1 MQTLQPRAYINVTP
15 MIDVM
20 LVLLIIF
27 MVVVPVI
34 AMQVDLPIAVNA
46 QSRPE
51 EPDEIVLI
59 IDHHGAAF
67 LEVSGHSA
75 PGIALREQL
84 ATNKEET
91 AQSQDADYK
100 KTAGAERD
108 RLKAQLEQVQKELTA
123 MNYLSEEKVGAVDV
137 IRALK
142 ACPKRSEGRRLGE
155 DASREGLTPS
165 FKTRITPV
173 LGLTFRGMGRPPPP
187 SHKAETPPPSL

>member
-1 MQTLQPRAYINVTP
+1 MQTLLPRAYINVTP

-59 IDHHGAAF
+59 IDRHGAAF
-67 LEVSGHSA
+67 LEVSGHAA

-84 ATNKEET
+84 AALYRERTRDRILYLKADSTLPFGVVET
-91 AQSQDADYK
+91 AMVAARDAGVRVVAAI
-100 KTAGAERD
+100 TER
-108 RLKAQLEQVQKELTA
+108 KWE
-123 MNYLSEEKVGAVDV
+123 
-137 IRALK
+137 
-142 ACPKRSEGRRLGE
+142 
-155 DASREGLTPS
+155 PS
-165 FKTRITPV
+165 
-173 LGLTFRGMGRPPPP
+173 M
-187 SHKAETPPPSL
+187 